1 MTVEE
6 AVKTLKAN
14 YGSYSETLKKI
25 VDNAIEAV
33 RKDGKNMTRE
43 EAIGEINKVFEPAF
57 ANYIIIAL
65 GQPEIIRCEDC
76 HYYDGGHCDMYNAG
90 TYPTDYCS
98 YAGWK
103 YEEDES

>member
-33 RKDGKNMTRE
+33 RKDGKNDKNDKRRSDPTAFVLERTM
-43 EAIGEINKVFEPAF
+43 GEQE
-57 ANYIIIAL
+57 
-65 GQPEIIRCEDC
+65 GR
-76 HYYDGGHCDMYNAG
+76 MR
-90 TYPTDYCS
+90 
-98 YAGWK
+98 
-103 YEEDES
+103 